1 MAVPS
6 VSFEP
11 TPIVVAGKSPARLMI
26 EIPNDAK
33 LFVDGVEVPGTGT
46 SRLFHT
52 PELLAGQDFYY
63 DLKAEVVVN
72 GKPVVEE
79 TRVVVKAGERSTA
92 KFEKLVA
99 AAAPQEVA
107 TK

>member
-1 MAVPS
+1 MPVA
-6 VSFEP
+6 SFEP
-11 TPIVVAGKSPARLMI
+11 TPIVAVGKAPARLAI
-26 EIPNDAK
+26 ELPSDAK
-33 LFVDGVEVPGTGT
+33 LFVDGIAIAGTGA
-46 SRLFHT
+46 SRMFHT
-52 PELLAGQDFYY
+52 PELPAGQDFYY

-72 GKPVVEE
+72 GKTEIEE

-99 AAAPQEVA
+99 IAAPREVA